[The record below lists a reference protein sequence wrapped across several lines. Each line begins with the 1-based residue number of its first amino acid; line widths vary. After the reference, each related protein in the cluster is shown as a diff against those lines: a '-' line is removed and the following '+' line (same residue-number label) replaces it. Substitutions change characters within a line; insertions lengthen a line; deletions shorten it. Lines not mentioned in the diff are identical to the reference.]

1 MTTTSTATA
10 TATATPTP
18 TLATSVEAA
27 GTTFHVDDTGGDGVP
42 IVALHSLFLDGRMFD
57 DFASAARGEFR
68 VVRPDFRGQGRS
80 APATGAVVTI
90 EQNAGDI
97 AAVLDRMGI
106 ERAHVVASS
115 MGGDVAIR
123 LAAMRP
129 DLVLSL
135 VFVGSSARPEPPEQL
150 DAFRA
155 WVDDAGQRGFT
166 AERLDFVV
174 QIMFGESTRTDP
186 AQREMVERWRQR
198 FAELPTSLKPAMLGV
213 VVRHDGVPLL
223 ADIEARALVI
233 SGEECPVRPPE
244 WARELADGLRHAELV
259 MLPRVGHSPLLE
271 APVVTTERVLAFLRS
286 HDPT

>member
-1 MTTTSTATA
+1 MTTTT
-10 TATATPTP
+10 
-18 TLATSVEAA
+18 TSSIDAA
-27 GTTFHVDDTGGDGVP
+27 GTTFHVEDSGGAGVP

-57 DFASAARGEFR
+57 DFTSAARTDFR

-80 APATGAVVTI
+80 APATGAIVTI

-123 LAAMRP
+123 LAAIRP
-129 DLVLSL
+129 DLVRSL
-135 VFVGSSARPEPPEQL
+135 AFVGSSARPEPPEQL

-155 WVDDAGQRGFT
+155 WVDEAADLGFT
-166 AERLDFVV
+166 AERLDFLV
-174 QIMFGESTRTDP
+174 QIMFGETTRTDP
-186 AQREMVERWRQR
+186 AKHDMVEQWRER
-198 FAELPTSLKPAMLGV
+198 FAALPASLKPAMLGV

-223 ADIEARALVI
+223 ADIDAPALVL

-259 MLPRVGHSPLLE
+259 MVPGVGHSPLLE
-271 APVVTTERVLAFLRS
+271 APAVTTDRVLTFFRS
-286 HDPT
+286 HNPT

>member
-1 MTTTSTATA
+1 MTAKSI
-10 TATATPTP
+10 
-18 TLATSVEAA
+18 EAA
-27 GTTFHVDDTGGDGVP
+27 GTTFHVDDSGGDDVP
-42 IVALHSLFLDGRMFD
+42 IVALHSLFLDSRMFD
-57 DFASAARGEFR
+57 EFTTAAQGDFR

-80 APATGAVVTI
+80 APARGAVVTI

-106 ERAHVVASS
+106 ERAHILASS

-135 VFVGSSARPEPPEQL
+135 AFLGSSARPEPPEQL

-155 WVDDAGQRGFT
+155 WVDEAAEHGLT

-174 QIMFGESTRTDP
+174 QIMFGETTRTDP
-186 AQREMVERWRQR
+186 AKQDSLARWRER

-223 ADIEARALVI
+223 ADIDAPALVL

-244 WARELADGLRHAELV
+244 WAHELADGLRNAELV
-259 MLPRVGHSPLLE
+259 MLPKVGHSPLLE
-271 APVVTTERVLAFLRS
+271 APVVTTERVLTFFRS
-286 HDPT
+286 HNPT